1 MSKLKF
7 IFLAVPLIFVFSFNV
22 NADSEVIPVAKPS
35 SESAKTSNANV
46 SSAPTSNASSTGMF
60 TSTTTSE
67 TRSVGT
73 LEEVVV
79 TAQKREESL
88 QDAPIAITAIT
99 ESTID
104 DLDIANVVDLA
115 GMAPNVHIIN
125 TPSNNTAATIAM
137 RGGTTINPAI
147 TWEPTV
153 GMYLDGVYLGK
164 GQGSIFDVADL
175 ERVEILRGPQGTL
188 YGRNTL
194 GGAINLISKKP
205 SGAGTSAKVT
215 FGNYGLK
222 QSQLIGD
229 YAIGEDVYAK
239 VVLNSKV
246 RGGYV
251 NNAASPYQAA
261 QGVVPNS
268 TSGTELD
275 TIDSKGFKFTV
286 AYEGEKTNVT
296 LSLDKTDQDNK
307 PPFAQLTNTIP
318 NWSTAFGVGAS
329 ARTGGLKL
337 WPIELFTNADRQN
350 VAHINTPTY
359 ETSIVE
365 GTSLTIAHETNLG
378 TLKVIWAKRTTDWDD
393 RLDLDGGPFPIA
405 ETERHTS
412 YSADSLEIQLAG
424 STDNMEYVVG
434 YYALEDDAFTANPQ
448 SFFGGGQV
456 FAQEYKGRG
465 DSTAIFGQF
474 TYAFA
479 ENWDITVGGRS
490 TEEYKQGYKA
500 YAGTTLSATG
510 QDNFDD
516 TNTTFILSNDYSEN
530 TNLYFKIAEG
540 FKAGGFNAESSDF
553 VAATTPYAPET
564 ITSTEF
570 GLKGRYFDNRMLL
583 NIAYFDNEHK
593 DMQISYFTANAAAAS
608 EVINNSADISGLEI
622 ETVTIIDDST
632 RFMLNIGTLDSEF
645 TGNKVAS
652 DGFKLEQVP
661 YSPETTIYASLE
673 KDFGDY
679 RMRLDHSRIGEHPTF
694 PYNSKDPRAALT
706 TLASRG
712 TTDFRIL
719 TEPMENLQLN
729 FWIKNLTDE
738 GHRMSSIPF
747 GPAFGQLTLSYF
759 SAPRTIGMDLHYKF

>member
-1 MSKLKF
+1 MNKNKLRLV
-7 IFLAVPLIFVFSFNV
+7 FLAIPLIFVFNISV
-22 NADSEVIPVAKPS
+22 NADVEVLPGTKAASKSTES
-35 SESAKTSNANV
+35 SSSGNSNSAMSL
-46 SSAPTSNASSTGMF
+46 SSTSS
-60 TSTTTSE
+60 TS
-67 TRSVGT
+67 SVGT
-73 LEEVVV
+73 LEEIVV
-79 TAQKREESL
+79 TAQKREQSL
-88 QDAPIAITAIT
+88 QDAPIAITAIS

-215 FGNYGLK
+215 VGNYGLR
-222 QSQLIGD
+222 QSQLIAD
-229 YAIGEDVYAK
+229 YEIGKNIYTK
-239 VVLNSKV
+239 VVMNSKV

-251 NNAASPYQAA
+251 NNNESPYQAA
-261 QGVVPNS
+261 QGVVPNT

-286 AYEGEKTNVT
+286 AYEGDKTSVN

-337 WPIELFTNADRQN
+337 WPIELFTNAERQA
-350 VAHINTPTY
+350 VSHINTPTY
-359 ETSIVE
+359 ETSVVE
-365 GTSLTIAHETNLG
+365 GTSLTIAREVSLG
-378 TLKVIWAKRTTDWDD
+378 TLKAIWSKRKTNWDD

-405 ETERHTS
+405 DTERHTN
-412 YSADSLEIQLAG
+412 YSAKTLEIQLAG
-424 STDNMEYVVG
+424 SSDKMEYVIG
-434 YYALEDDAFTANPQ
+434 YYKMQDDAFTANPQ

-456 FAQEYKGRG
+456 FKQNYAGSG
-465 DSTAIFGQF
+465 DSKAIFGQL
-474 TYAFA
+474 TYSFS
-479 ENWDITVGGRS
+479 ETTDVTIGVRKTREDKEGFKEYVGIISASGEGS
-490 TEEYKQGYKA
+490 FED
-500 YAGTTLSATG
+500 TTG
-510 QDNFDD
+510 
-516 TNTTFILSNDYSEN
+516 TFILSRDYSEN
-530 TNLYFKIAEG
+530 TNLYFKVAEG
-540 FKAGGFNAESSDF
+540 FKAGGFNAESSNPF
-553 VAATTPYAPET
+553 AAATPYAPET
-564 ITSTEF
+564 ISSTEF
-570 GLKGRYFDNRMLL
+570 GLKGKYFNNRMML
-583 NIAYFDNEHK
+583 NVAYFDNEHE

-622 ETVTIIDDST
+622 ETTTIINDST
-632 RFMLNIGTLDSEF
+632 RLMLNLGTLDSEF
-645 TGNKVAS
+645 TGNKTAS
-652 DGFKLEQVP
+652 DGYLLEQVP

-673 KDFGDY
+673 KDFGNY

-712 TTDFRIL
+712 TTDFRLL